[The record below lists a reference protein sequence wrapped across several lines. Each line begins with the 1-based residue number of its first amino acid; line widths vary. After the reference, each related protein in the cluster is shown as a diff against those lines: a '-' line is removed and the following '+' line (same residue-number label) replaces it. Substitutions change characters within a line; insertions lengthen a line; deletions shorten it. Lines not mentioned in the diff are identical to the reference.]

1 MDRSSIQ
8 RMVTVL
14 QAGFFRESSQ
24 GVTLFSFLSSLPD
37 FTEDYIINRVQ
48 TIFLNGDP
56 VDDMNLSFSSETA
69 TLALSAAMPGLVGSL
84 FRKSTI
90 LTSLRETAVQ
100 KQVRDDGAPV
110 VVRVKFFNVISV
122 EKGAALL
129 AGGAALHSDDL
140 VSFLELRP
148 SLVNGMRNT
157 YFDKRQIS
165 THDLLP
171 ELKRYRKIYFI
182 CNSADV

>member
-1 MDRSSIQ
+1 MEHSFIQ

-14 QAGFFRESSQ
+14 QAGFFRQSSQ
-24 GVTLFSFLSSLPD
+24 GVTLFAFLSSLPD
-37 FTEDYIINRVQ
+37 FTEDYITNRVQ

-56 VDDMNLSFSSETA
+56 VDDMNLAFSSETA

-90 LTSLRETAVQ
+90 LTSLRKTAVQ

-110 VVRVKFFNVISV
+110 VVRVKFFNIISV

-129 AGGAALHSDDL
+129 SGGAALRSEDL
-140 VSFLELRP
+140 LSFLELRP
-148 SLVNGMRNT
+148 SLVNAMRHIS
-157 YFDKRQIS
+157 FDQRQIS

-171 ELKRYRKIYFI
+171 ELKRQRKLNFI
-182 CNSADV
+182 CNPADV